1 MTAAVGERR
10 FNAVARSRV
19 LLALFIAVVLQLSL
33 GAGVRIFGVHPDL
46 LLLVAVAGGLVGGDE
61 RGAMV
66 GFVAGLMADLFL
78 QAPFGLSAMSF
89 TIIGFAAGIFSGTIL
104 RASWPLVMAGAAVAS
119 AAGEILYALLGAGLG
134 QSQMLSDHL
143 GPIVGVVAVLNGILA
158 LLVVPVMRWAIF
170 PDTEG
175 RAGRAGRAGRRRW

>member
-19 LLALFIAVVLQLSL
+19 LLVLFIAVVLQLTL
-33 GAGVRIFGVHPDL
+33 GAGVRMFGVHPDL
-46 LLLVAVAGGLVGGDE
+46 MLLVAVSGGLVGGDE

-66 GFVAGLMADLFL
+66 GFSAGLMADLFL

-89 TIIGFAAGIFSGTIL
+89 TIIGFAAGMFSGTIL
-104 RASWPLVMAGAAVAS
+104 RASWPLVLAGAAVAS

-134 QSQMLSDHL
+134 QSQMVSDRLS
-143 GPIVGVVAVLNGILA
+143 PIVGVVAILNGIGA

-170 PDTEG
+170 PKTDG
-175 RAGRAGRAGRRRW
+175 GVRRRRW